1 MRFLRVIAVAGVAV
15 GGFLFWFHTALQPAN
30 VNDAVRQIVEIPK
43 GFTTEQIAELLEEKG
58 IIKSSLA
65 FRLYARWKGMESR
78 LQAGSF
84 VLTPSLNADDLV
96 GALSNAVANESIITI
111 PEGFTVD
118 QIDALLAEKHL
129 ITPGAF
135 SECARS
141 CDLSEFSFLPK
152 RAGLAARGGKVEGYL
167 FPDTYFALN
176 DGFTAESFM
185 KRLLQTFN
193 TRVVQG
199 LSADIAASGK
209 PLHDLITMASLIE
222 EEAAHDDERAM
233 ISGILWKRDDA
244 PMSLGVDAAVRYILS
259 KPSAAIMASDLQV
272 DSPYNLRKY
281 PGLPPGPIAN
291 PGIASIRAAM
301 HPQESPYWYY
311 LHGKDGQIRYAPT
324 NDEHNENRRRYL

>member
-1 MRFLRVIAVAGVAV
+1 MGFLRVIIVLGVV
-15 GGFLFWFHTALQPAN
+15 IGGFALWFHSALQPVN
-30 VNDAVRQIVEIPK
+30 VTDAARQIVEIPK
-43 GFTTEQIAELLEEKG
+43 GFSTEQIAQLLEEKG

-65 FRLYARWKGMESR
+65 FRLYAKWQGMENK

-84 VLTPSLNADDLV
+84 VLTPSLNADALV
-96 GALSNAVANESIITI
+96 SALSNAVAKESAITI

-118 QIDALLAEKHL
+118 QIDALLAGRGL
-129 ITPGAF
+129 IKPGEF
-135 SECARS
+135 SECART
-141 CDLSEFSFLPK
+141 CDLSAFSFLPK
-152 RAGLAARGGKVEGYL
+152 RAGLAARGGNVEGYL
-167 FPDTYFALN
+167 FPDTYFVLT

-185 KRLLQTFN
+185 KRLLQTFQS
-193 TRVVQG
+193 RVVTG
-199 LSADIAASGK
+199 LADDIAASGK

-222 EEAAHDDERAM
+222 EEAASDEERPT

-259 KPSAAIMASDLQV
+259 KPSADITASDLKI

-301 HPQESPYWYY
+301 HPKDSPYWYY
-311 LHGKDGQIRYAPT
+311 LHGSDGVIRYAET
-324 NDEHNENRRRYL
+324 NDGHNENKRKYL